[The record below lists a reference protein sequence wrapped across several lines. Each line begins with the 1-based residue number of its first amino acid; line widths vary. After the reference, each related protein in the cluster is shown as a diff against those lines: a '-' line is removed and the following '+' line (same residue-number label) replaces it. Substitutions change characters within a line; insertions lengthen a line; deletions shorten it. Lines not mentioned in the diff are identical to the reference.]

1 MGKSYHQRSASQKP
15 VYKFRRDP
23 IKQQR
28 LTGPIKIESAVLPF
42 TPRLYGFCRRIMLP
56 LTNEPNKE
64 RRSQCIPLGFLY
76 NIFEE

>member
-56 LTNEPNKE
+56 LTNEPNKK
-64 RRSQCIPLGFLY
+64 RRSVCIALLFSPNLY
-76 NIFEE
+76 EE